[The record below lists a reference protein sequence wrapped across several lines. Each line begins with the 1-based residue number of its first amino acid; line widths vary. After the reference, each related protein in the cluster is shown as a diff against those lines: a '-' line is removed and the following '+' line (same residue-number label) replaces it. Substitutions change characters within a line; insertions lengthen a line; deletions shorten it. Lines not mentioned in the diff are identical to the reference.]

1 MKYMDEYRLPR
12 RMEKGK
18 IDPAS
23 LDEIMETESN
33 DEISDMIPA
42 EQLLYQN
49 ISRGE
54 DEVDEY
60 SELNFDNN

>member
-1 MKYMDEYRLPR
+1 MDKLYKLPR
-12 RMEKGK
+12 RMEKRK
-18 IDPAS
+18 IDTVS

-54 DEVDEY
+54 DEGDEY